1 MAPVAE
7 RQAVAI
13 DARTFAIAPL
23 AAPLAAA
30 APALPQ
36 ERRG

>member
-23 AAPLAAA
+23 AAA